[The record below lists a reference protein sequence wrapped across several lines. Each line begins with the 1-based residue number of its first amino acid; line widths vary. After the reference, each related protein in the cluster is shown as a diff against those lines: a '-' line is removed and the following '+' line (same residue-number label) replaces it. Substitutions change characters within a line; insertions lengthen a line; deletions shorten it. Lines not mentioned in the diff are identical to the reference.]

1 MKKQL
6 RYASILVIFL
16 CLWHSV
22 SCVSV
27 SLPSSES
34 TKASGVQHAKLS
46 SDFQQFFP
54 EHVDAA
60 WKNNKNGNS
69 ISYYSECDSK
79 ESASFKNIQKGLIR
93 SVQSA
98 KVEREM
104 NIRLAGETG
113 LRSIV
118 SGNVDSKTSLVD
130 LIIFSK
136 EKCIFILT
144 YVGRK
149 ESFLENQKEFEKFY
163 TSFEV
168 DP

>member
-1 MKKQL
+1 MNRRL
-6 RYASILVIFL
+6 RFAALTTLFL
-16 CLWHSV
+16 CIMHSV

-27 SLPSSES
+27 SLPTTSNE
-34 TKASGVQHAKLS
+34 KASGVQHAKLS

-60 WKNNKNGNS
+60 WKNQKNGNS
-69 ISYYSECDSK
+69 ISYYSECNSK
-79 ESASFKNIQKGLIR
+79 EPASFKNIQKGLVR

-98 KVEREM
+98 QVEREL
-104 NIRLAGETG
+104 NIRIAGETG

-118 SGNVDSKTSLVD
+118 SGRVDSKISLVD

-144 YVGRK
+144 YVARK
-149 ESFLENQKEFEKFY
+149 ESFLQNQKDFEQFY
-163 TSFEV
+163 QSFEV
-168 DP
+168 NE